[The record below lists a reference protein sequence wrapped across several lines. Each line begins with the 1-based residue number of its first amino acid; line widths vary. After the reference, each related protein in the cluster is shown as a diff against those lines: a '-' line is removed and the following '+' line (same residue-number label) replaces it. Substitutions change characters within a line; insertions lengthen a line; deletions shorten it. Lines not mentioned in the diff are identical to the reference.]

1 MEPYIVRKIDP
12 NDLPEVSF
20 QGLGISFPLG
30 GPAVFNSTYT
40 TRDAIKH
47 NIINYFLTNPGERP
61 MNPSFGAG
69 LRQLLFTNINIDVL
83 EEITDKVTQDIKN
96 LFPKVVVTELNL
108 TPEEDKNTISLL
120 MRYAIKDTD
129 VDNDN
134 ILLEFET

>member
-30 GPAVFNSTYT
+30 GPGVFNSTFT

-69 LRQLLFTNINIDVL
+69 LRQLLFTNINVDVL

-129 VDNDN
+129 VANDN

>member
-40 TRDAIKH
+40 T
-47 NIINYFLTNPGERP
+47 
-61 MNPSFGAG
+61 
-69 LRQLLFTNINIDVL
+69 IDVL

-96 LFPKVVVTELNL
+96 LFPKVIVTELNL